1 MRPELGNT
9 PVVQHDDI
17 VSVANGRQAMLIDQG
32 DTLGYDKV
40 PPSGAPLFVGT
51 APDIGARESG
61 GAYSFGNVQSLC
73 P

>member
-1 MRPELGNT
+1 MRSKARTSLGLGCVAVPNT
-9 PVVQHDDI
+9 T
-17 VSVANGRQAMLIDQG
+17 LIDQG